1 MEWQMSPNRD
11 THRAEPDLTK
21 ARPTARH
28 GASPAQ
34 GLVLASLIL
43 GLGIGLVIAPRGIG
57 AVAHSTFAGLFIAAS
72 LIKIATALIAQT
84 LDAKPFT
91 LARSDRDLPV
101 YSILVPLYHE
111 AEMAPQ
117 IIEALKAISY
127 PRSRLEV
134 IFVVEVDDHDT
145 RKALHAARPPRW
157 MRVLTA
163 IDGQPR
169 TKPRACNL
177 ALAEA
182 RGDLVVVYD
191 AEDRPHPDQLR
202 ESASAFAVGGP
213 RLGCLQA
220 PLRIRTC
227 QGFFARQFALDYA
240 VQFETLL
247 PALARARRPIPL
259 GGTSNHLRTEVLRGL
274 GGWDAYNVT
283 EDADLGFRLAFSGY
297 HTQLLHLPTY
307 ETPTRHFS
315 AWLPQRARWLKGYLQ
330 TLLVW
335 TRAPGRLNLQ
345 DQVILWMTLGLSVL
359 SAMIHAPLLLWLMVQ
374 LTLAIIGR
382 PSLDLAL
389 DLTVL
394 TLGWSATA
402 VAMWIGARRTGF
414 AIRPT
419 DILLSLAYWPL
430 ASLAAAKAISQ
441 LILRPF
447 HWDKTPHQPEA
458 LRTPP

>member
-1 MEWQMSPNRD
+1 MSPNRD
-11 THRAEPDLTK
+11 THLAEPDLTK

-117 IIEALKAISY
+117 IIEALKAVSY

-213 RLGCLQA
+213 ATDEGAGRITCVVRAVHINLHSVHRGISRRGTTCGTGPTGAGGTCLRRS
-220 PLRIRTC
+220 PS
-227 QGFFARQFALDYA
+227 
-240 VQFETLL
+240 
-247 PALARARRPIPL
+247 PARRP
-259 GGTSNHLRTEVLRGL
+259 
-274 GGWDAYNVT
+274 
-283 EDADLGFRLAFSGY
+283 
-297 HTQLLHLPTY
+297 
-307 ETPTRHFS
+307 
-315 AWLPQRARWLKGYLQ
+315 
-330 TLLVW
+330 
-335 TRAPGRLNLQ
+335 
-345 DQVILWMTLGLSVL
+345 
-359 SAMIHAPLLLWLMVQ
+359 
-374 LTLAIIGR
+374 
-382 PSLDLAL
+382 
-389 DLTVL
+389 
-394 TLGWSATA
+394 
-402 VAMWIGARRTGF
+402 
-414 AIRPT
+414 
-419 DILLSLAYWPL
+419 
-430 ASLAAAKAISQ
+430 AA
-441 LILRPF
+441 
-447 HWDKTPHQPEA
+447 
-458 LRTPP
+458 